1 MTNRNKAI
9 AIVVFCL
16 GVLGLVLYLSL
27 GDVSTLANNT
37 SFKSTDANVLLES
50 EYRSK
55 LSKMELAMYNR
66 YPAFMKVMMLNNF
79 KRKNPAVVEKSKLD
93 ALQNA
98 VNNTLA
104 SSTPASS
111 EAESVLKVAAE
122 PFKVVLDNGNVLN
135 VNPVVESVQIWRSND
150 EPGVVKYDISKTVR
164 GVKELAP
171 LLAKTELSGNEKKE
185 LDEASTKIINALNE
199 YQMTKYKSAA
209 ITAVA
214 TALRK

>member
-1 MTNRNKAI
+1 MMNRNKAI
-9 AIVVFCL
+9 AIALLCL
-16 GVLGLVLYLSL
+16 GVLGLVIYLSTS
-27 GDVSTLANNT
+27 GVSTLANNT

-50 EYRSK
+50 EYRGK
-55 LSKMELAMYNR
+55 MSKMELAVYNR

-79 KRKNPAVVEKSKLD
+79 KRKNPSIVEKTKLD

-104 SSTPASS
+104 SSNPASS

-122 PFKVVLDNGNVLN
+122 PFKIVLDNGKVLN
-135 VNPVVESVQIWRSND
+135 VNPVVESIQIWRSSA
-150 EPGVVKYDISKTVR
+150 EPGIVKYDISKTVQS
-164 GVKELAP
+164 VKELVP
-171 LLAKTELSGNEKKE
+171 LLAKTELADDEKKE
-185 LDEASTKIINALNE
+185 LEEASSKIINALNE